1 MPTPTIFISY
11 RREDSAYITGRI
23 YESIAARFGKDH
35 VFIDV
40 SSLRGGDDYPARLE
54 DLVRSSTIVLV
65 VIGQQWLTLTQER
78 KNDAHD
84 LARLELEVALA
95 RHAVVI
101 PLLVQSATMPSE
113 SDLPPS
119 LAQLPYRNAISI
131 RPDADFS
138 RDLDRA
144 ITEIDSQTRTKR
156 RSVGPWVAA
165 GLSFVTSVILIVMV
179 LTLLATGTLWPF
191 GATASPPP
199 HATFTTVPAD
209 ALLNP
214 ACTVSAADFQ
224 APGGALS
231 APPKFPGISG
241 QVVTASGS
249 SNVVRLLQ
257 AAQPSFDKTN
267 GTVTRFS
274 TTGSGEGILDL
285 SAHQVQ
291 IAATSFSYTEENAT
305 KNLFT
310 LQGTPVAAVPSTLL
324 VGRGLQGKVN
334 NLTTGQVI
342 DIYQGKYTNWR
353 QLGGP
358 ELPIVAIARGDQTA
372 GDTISGAMTTFR
384 NYVLGGA
391 SVNRT
396 FVKSY
401 AGTSEIID
409 ALSTTFPDA
418 IAFAATSVFLDQT
431 TWTKVFPICIDGAS
445 ATLNNINK
453 GAYPFWNLAHIY
465 TWGKPDTTTA
475 QGKALQ
481 AWINYLTSPDFQNK
495 NVPAAGL
502 YPLSLLTTTALQERP
517 AA

>member
-1 MPTPTIFISY
+1 MPTIFISY

-35 VFIDV
+35 VFMDLA
-40 SSLRGGDDYPARLE
+40 SLRGGDDYPARLE

-65 VIGQQWLTLTQER
+65 VIGQQWLTLTQQR
-78 KNDAHD
+78 QHDVHD
-84 LARLELEVALA
+84 LARLEIEVALT
-95 RHAVVI
+95 RRAVVI

-113 SDLPPS
+113 SDLPAS

-131 RPDADFS
+131 RPDPDFS

-144 ITEIDSQTRTKR
+144 ITEIDSRTRTKR
-156 RSVGPWVAA
+156 RPVVPWVAA
-165 GLSFVTSVILIVMV
+165 GLSGLSSVILIAMI
-179 LTLLATGTLWPF
+179 LSLLATGTLWPW
-191 GATASPPP
+191 GATAHPQSSP
-199 HATFTTVPAD
+199 TSTLVPTD

-224 APGGALS
+224 VPGGPLS
-231 APPKFPGISG
+231 EPPKVTGISG
-241 QVVTASGS
+241 QEVTASGS

-257 AAQPSFDKTN
+257 AAQQSFDHAN
-267 GTVTRFS
+267 GTVTHFS

-285 SAHQVQ
+285 SNQQVQ

-305 KNLFT
+305 KNLFN
-310 LQGTPVAAVPSTLL
+310 LQGVTVAAVPSTLL
-324 VGRGLQGKVN
+324 VGRGLKDKVN
-334 NLTTGQVI
+334 NLTIRQVI

-358 ELPIVAIARGDQTA
+358 DLPIVAIARGDQTT
-372 GDTISGAMTTFR
+372 GDTISGTMTTFR

-391 SVNRT
+391 SVNRS

-401 AGTSEIID
+401 AGTNEIID

-418 IAFAATSVFLDQT
+418 IAFAATSVFLDT
-431 TWTKVFPICIDGAS
+431 STWTKVVPICIDGAS
-445 ATLNNINK
+445 AMLNNINK

-465 TWGKPDTTTA
+465 TWGKIDTATA
-475 QGKALQ
+475 KGKAIQ
-481 AWINYLTSPDFQNK
+481 AWIEYLTSADFQNK
-495 NVPAAGL
+495 NVPQAGL
-502 YPLSLLTTTALQERP
+502 YPLSLLTASALQQRP

>member
-1 MPTPTIFISY
+1 MPTIFISY

-40 SSLRGGDDYPARLE
+40 TSLRGGDDYPARLE
-54 DLVRSSTIVLV
+54 DLVRSSTIALV
-65 VIGQQWLTLTQER
+65 IIGQQWLALTQQR
-78 KNDAHD
+78 QHDAHD
-84 LARLELEVALA
+84 YARLEVEVALS

-113 SDLPPS
+113 TDLPPS
-119 LAQLPYRNAISI
+119 LAQLPYRNAVSI
-131 RPDADFS
+131 RPDPDFS

-144 ITEIDSQTRTKR
+144 ITEIDSHTRTKKR
-156 RSVGPWVAA
+156 PVVPWVAA
-165 GLSFVTSVILIVMV
+165 GLSGLSTVILTVMV
-179 LTLLATGTLWPF
+179 ISLLTTNTLWPWATPPRSTPSPA
-191 GATASPPP
+191 ATAS
-199 HATFTTVPAD
+199 TS
-209 ALLNP
+209 ALLSP

-224 APGGALS
+224 APGGPLS
-231 APPKFPGISG
+231 DPPKIASING

-257 AAQPSFDKTN
+257 VAQPSFDKAN
-267 GTVTRFS
+267 GTVTHFS

-285 SAHQVQ
+285 RDQQVQ

-305 KNLFT
+305 KNLFN
-310 LQGTPVAAVPSTLL
+310 LQGVTVAAVPSTLL
-324 VGRGLQGKVN
+324 VDRGLKDKVN
-334 NLTTGQVI
+334 SLTIRQVI

-358 ELPIVAIARGDQTA
+358 DLPIVAIARGDQTT
-372 GDTISGAMTTFR
+372 GDTISGTMTTFR

-401 AGTSEIID
+401 AGTNEIVD
-409 ALSTTFPDA
+409 ALSTSFPDA
-418 IAFAATSVFLDQT
+418 IAFAATSVFLDKS

-465 TWGKPDTTTA
+465 TWGKPDTMTA
-475 QGKALQ
+475 KGKAIQ
-481 AWINYLTSPDFQNK
+481 AWIGYLTSADFQNR
-495 NVPAAGL
+495 NVPQAGL
-502 YPLSLLTTTALQERP
+502 YPLSLLATDALQQRP